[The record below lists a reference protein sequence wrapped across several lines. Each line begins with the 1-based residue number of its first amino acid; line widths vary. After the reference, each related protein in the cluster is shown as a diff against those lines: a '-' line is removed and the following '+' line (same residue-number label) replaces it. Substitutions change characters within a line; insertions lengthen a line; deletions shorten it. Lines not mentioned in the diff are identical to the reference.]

1 MFGQINSGKGVLFY
15 AHDRSAESDANSFA
29 ALLQTLL
36 APIMFLSGIMLPLTL
51 APPLLQT
58 IGLINPFAYVVE
70 AARHLFLGN
79 LTDVS
84 IVQGFV
90 MMGVLMLLALLWGKQ
105 SFNGAAA

>member
-84 IVQGFV
+84 IVQGIALTAA
-90 MMGVLMLLALLWGKQ
+90 LMILALLWGVSAFKR
-105 SFNGAAA
+105 AAA